1 PLAFLNARLPDTDE
15 DDLLE
20 AEGLISAAETTL
32 AEQSANADDPLTAKL
47 IATRAEEAK
56 SMMAALAGEKAIR
69 ETSLPSSSDFETG
82 SSTRRHNPHP
92 EEGQQ
97 EAGRGEAPTGTRQ
110 SPVSKGGDAGSSG
123 AGSPSQAA
131 AKPQDDPVKA
141 DPPQSDPPADFDAER
156 NEAPA
161 QADLEAVKADAPLLT
176 QAQQE
181 RLRGEALSKAE
192 ASSQSFQEERQR
204 LLNQP
209 IPDTQALVALEKQ
222 HDEGL
227 DALLQDLQAQG
238 VAPPEPEFRRLEG
251 ADALGGL
258 ILDLLPG
265 IGELRSAED
274 AVESFEAT
282 AKSLEEGDML
292 GAAFNGAMTL
302 LDGLGTVPVAG
313 KAAKIAGL
321 GVKGLASSFL
331 GIAARQATRNPERH
345 AKEFS
350 DWAGE
355 IIETGRASSKARVVP
370 AGRLSPE
377 VKGFLEEKGIEITSD
392 AIVAFDK
399 RILRMVRDSKTAG
412 GRALPQEMI
421 QKMPEALAN
430 PKAVL
435 FDKAD
440 NISRGRNRLLY
451 VVEIP
456 GEDGKAAKFV
466 VDIEFPTTT
475 REGRSVQPTVIS
487 AGRVQSESL
496 INDGSF
502 DVIAGSLLE

>member
-1 PLAFLNARLPDTDE
+1 LAFLNARLPDTDE

-56 SMMAALAGEKAIR
+56 AMMAALAGEKAIR
-69 ETSLPSSSDFETG
+69 EESVPSPSFETVTASPPPDEG

-92 EEGQQ
+92 EE
-97 EAGRGEAPTGTRQ
+97 RR
-110 SPVSKGGDAGSSG
+110 SLVSKGGDAGSSG

-141 DPPQSDPPADFDAER
+141 DPPADFDAVR

-161 QADLEAVKADAPLLT
+161 QADLEAV
-176 QAQQE
+176 
-181 RLRGEALSKAE
+181 KAE

-227 DALLQDLQAQG
+227 DALLQDLEAQG

-355 IIETGRASSKARVVP
+355 MIETGRASSKARVVP

-377 VKGFLEEKGIEITSD
+377 VKGFLEEKGIEITTD
-392 AIVAFDK
+392 AIVASDQ
-399 RILRMVRDSKTAG
+399 RILRMLRDSKTAG

-421 QKMPEALAN
+421 RKMPDALAN

-440 NISRGRNRLLY
+440 KARNGNNRLLY

-456 GEDGKAAKFV
+456 GEDSKSAKFV
-466 VDIEFPTTT
+466 VDIEFSTKT
-475 REGRSVQPTVIS
+475 RNGRTVQPTVIS
-487 AGRVQSESL
+487 AGRVPSDSL
-496 INDGSF
+496 TDEGLF
-502 DVIAGSLLE
+502 DIIQGGLD